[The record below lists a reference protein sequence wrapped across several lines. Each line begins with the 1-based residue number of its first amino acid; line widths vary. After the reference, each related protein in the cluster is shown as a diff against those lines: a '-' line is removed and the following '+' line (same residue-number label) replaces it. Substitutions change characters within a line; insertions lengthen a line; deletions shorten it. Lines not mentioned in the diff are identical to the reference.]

1 MKMRE
6 PILSIST
13 IQHNFE
19 NKLDWWWFLFVTFQK
34 YGDIWIFLDI
44 ILDLKE
50 ELQFME
56 EAKVNRVYLRKTYAT
71 MS

>member
-1 MKMRE
+1 M
-6 PILSIST
+6 
-13 IQHNFE
+13 
-19 NKLDWWWFLFVTFQK
+19 FVTFQK

-56 EAKVNRVYLRKTYAT
+56 EAKVNRVYLRKTSAT